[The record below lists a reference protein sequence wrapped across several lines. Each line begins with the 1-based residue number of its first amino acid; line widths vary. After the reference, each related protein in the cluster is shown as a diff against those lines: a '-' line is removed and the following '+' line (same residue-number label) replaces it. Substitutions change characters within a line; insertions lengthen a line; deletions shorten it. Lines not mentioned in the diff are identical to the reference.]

1 MASFHKRRATRKQ
14 GQERPAWLLER
25 LPKHYLTPK
34 TQPCKLHESFAYE
47 VNRAPNGSSNLAL
60 APYLARRALLTLPV
74 LVIISF
80 GVFLM
85 VDLFPGTQVEAMTGQ
100 EGLAPE
106 QEAQLRH
113 ELGLDRSF
121 MVRFID
127 WAADAARLE
136 LGYSRSVN
144 SSVVDALGSRV
155 GPTLQLGLFSLVL
168 AVSIGVPLGVV
179 AAARRGGVIDHI
191 ATLVAVSGVA
201 MPSFLMALLF
211 VLFFSVKLGWFP
223 ATGYVLVT
231 KDPVDA
237 LKYSMLPGL
246 TLALHL
252 SASIMR
258 HTRSSMLE
266 VLSQD
271 YIRTARAKGLGARIV
286 LVRHALRNA
295 LLPVITV
302 VGIQFGVLVAGQ
314 VVIEQIFAIPGVG
327 RLFIDAISARDV
339 VLIQGLVLMIAAGLL
354 AINLVTDVIYGIA
367 EPRMRS
373 F

>member
-1 MASFHKRRATRKQ
+1 M
-14 GQERPAWLLER
+14 
-25 LPKHYLTPK
+25 
-34 TQPCKLHESFAYE
+34 
-47 VNRAPNGSSNLAL
+47 AL
-60 APYLARRALLTLPV
+60 APYVIRRLIFAVPV
-74 LVIISF
+74 LVLVSF

-106 QEAQLRH
+106 QEELLRK
-113 ELGLDRSF
+113 ELGLDRPF
-121 MVRFID
+121 LVRYFD
-127 WAADAARLE
+127 WAGDALRFDF
-136 LGYSRSVN
+136 GYSRSTN
-144 SSVVDALGSRV
+144 SPVTDALGRRI

-168 AVSIGVPLGVV
+168 AIGIGVPLGVL
-179 AAARRGGVIDHI
+179 AASKKGGIIDHV
-191 ATLVAVSGVA
+191 ATMIAVSGVA
-201 MPSFLMALLF
+201 MPSFLMALIF

-231 KDPVDA
+231 DNPWDA
-237 LKYSMLPGL
+237 LKYSVLPGL
-246 TLALHL
+246 TLALNL

-271 YIRTARAKGLGARIV
+271 YIRTARAKGLRSRIV

-295 LLPVITV
+295 LLPVITI

-339 VLIQGLVLMIAAGLL
+339 VLIQGLVIAIAAGLL
-354 AINLVTDVIYGIA
+354 MINLITDIVYGVA
-367 EPRMRS
+367 EPRMRGS
-373 F
+373 